1 MLGIAKALNGINS
14 TLITLQQNIHI
25 DLVQVKEEIRRNNEN
40 VSLMAKEI
48 KKANENI
55 EKHFEYV
62 NKCDEMLAKNEED
75 ADTINSLME
84 NLKGLKE
91 ILKEMQAEL
100 EYEDMKETSQE
111 IQAEFDAEEA
121 ETIWY
126 MMK

>member
-1 MLGIAKALNGINS
+1 MLGIVKALNGINA

-48 KKANENI
+48 KKACENS
-55 EKHFEYV
+55 EKHFEYA
-62 NKCDEMLAKNEED
+62 NKCDEMLAKNKED

-91 ILKEMQAEL
+91 TLQEM
-100 EYEDMKETSQE
+100 
-111 IQAEFDAEEA
+111 QAEFDAEEA
-121 ETIWY
+121 ETI
-126 MMK
+126 